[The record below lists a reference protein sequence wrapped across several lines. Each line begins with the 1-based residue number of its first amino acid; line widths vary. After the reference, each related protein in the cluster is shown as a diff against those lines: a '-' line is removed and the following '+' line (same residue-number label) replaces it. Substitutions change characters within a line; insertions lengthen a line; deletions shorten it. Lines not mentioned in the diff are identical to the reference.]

1 MCRVKQQEATD
12 YLKLV
17 RDLMNDSSVDP
28 DLAQNLKA
36 ASLAGDRR
44 RQSEGMSSVDSI
56 GINEIQRGVLGL
68 PSENSIK
75 DRGWQLQA
83 AALAPQLALASS
95 APAVSAPSLFL
106 LDPAAAQPQPVKRQD
121 MLQSLPRPSAIS
133 QLRQIVP
140 NIEQIQ
146 LEDLIIAQAQ
156 LLDQPILLPGVP
168 LGTIAGRSNGGIKL
182 VLVLDM
188 EMKDIKGIEESF
200 KQAVALD
207 LADAIAGM
215 REKIDIVGV
224 QPGTIPYTLVVFA
237 GTTRLRQQSDVVHQS
252 LRIHYIKVRTYI
264 IHHTS
269 YLALTRTQ
277 KHKWKKH
284 KSPSEGVLVDS
295 DADFHTWPAAND
307 EMCVQTLKRVCVARI
322 AQPLTLLEILN
333 VRLFV
338 YLRPHIHKHNLH
350 ILRTHQRQHRSIML
364 CLPCNNVA

>member
-12 YLKLV
+12 FLKLV

-28 DLAQNLKA
+28 ELAQNLKA

-44 RQSEGMSSVDSI
+44 QSKGMPSVGSM
-56 GINEIQRGVLGL
+56 GINEIQPGVLGL

-75 DRGWQLQA
+75 DRGWQLRA
-83 AALAPQLALASS
+83 AALAPQLALASP
-95 APAVSAPSLFL
+95 APEVSAPSLFL
-106 LDPAAAQPQPVKRQD
+106 LDSAAAQPRPVKRQD

-237 GTTRLRQQSDVVHQS
+237 GTTRLPQHSDVAHQS
-252 LRIHYIKVRTYI
+252 LTTTLKTLKN
-264 IHHTS
+264 TNC
-269 YLALTRTQ
+269 
-277 KHKWKKH
+277 
-284 KSPSEGVLVDS
+284 KSRSEGVLVDS
-295 DADFHTWPAAND
+295 DADFHQGLRSMTK
-307 EMCVQTLKRVCVARI
+307 CVCR
-322 AQPLTLLEILN
+322 
-333 VRLFV
+333 
-338 YLRPHIHKHNLH
+338 H
-350 ILRTHQRQHRSIML
+350 
-364 CLPCNNVA
+364 

>member
-215 REKIDIVGV
+215 REMIDIVGV

-237 GTTRLRQQSDVVHQS
+237 GTTRLRQHSDVVHQS
-252 LRIHYIKVRTYI
+252 LHIHYIKVCTYI

-269 YLALTRTQ
+269 YLALNSTQ
-277 KHKWKKH
+277 KHK
-284 KSPSEGVLVDS
+284 L
-295 DADFHTWPAAND
+295 
-307 EMCVQTLKRVCVARI
+307 
-322 AQPLTLLEILN
+322 
-333 VRLFV
+333 
-338 YLRPHIHKHNLH
+338 
-350 ILRTHQRQHRSIML
+350 
-364 CLPCNNVA
+364 